1 MTRLHI
7 DYQPGQEKIVN
18 LLFLCFCQIFNIPQ
32 NKRLLGTT
40 VYTFGQRRTL
50 RPLANDDALQKI

>member
-7 DYQPGQEKIVN
+7 DYQPGQKKIVN
-18 LLFLCFCQIFNIPQ
+18 LLLLCFCILDIPQ

-40 VYTFGQRRTL
+40 VYTLGQRRTL
-50 RPLANDDALQKI
+50 RPTGK